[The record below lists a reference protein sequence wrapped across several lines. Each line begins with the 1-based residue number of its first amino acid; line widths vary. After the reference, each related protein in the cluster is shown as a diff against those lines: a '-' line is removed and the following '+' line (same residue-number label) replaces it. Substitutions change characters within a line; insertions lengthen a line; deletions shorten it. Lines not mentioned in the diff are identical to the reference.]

1 MLLKLQGN
9 ALAAGW
15 IDTATRLDAIEKAV
29 NLHINAIRR
38 AVKEGHGIT
47 LSKVAAGRVIGRAL
61 ANMNMTAGQNGDLTH
76 VTVVIEP
83 DGEGGFQVVEAYPE

>member
-1 MLLKLQGN
+1 MLMKLQGN

-15 IDTATRLDAIEKAV
+15 LDTATRLDAIEKAV

-61 ANMNMTAGQNGDLTH
+61 ANMTASQNDELTH

-83 DGEGGFQVVEAYPE
+83 DGAGGFQVIEAYPE